1 MQSWLYQLQLFYI
14 YCSKIYF
21 SLSHSLAHLSY
32 NANVIIINMSAQAYQ
47 PPLLSLIIICSHYN
61 WCFTFVSNYPLIII
75 SDRHTH
81 AQVVV
86 NCQLLRVQGH
96 FSFFHPFRW
105 GSQKCAPPL
114 PFFSIFNLTLF
125 LLFSSANQLLSKIF
139 SIKSMSINLHC
150 LSSSFVS
157 DLSSRIAKLTSVCGV
172 VWCGDAS
179 ITGLHFLLII
189 VVIIS
194 VALVAQSIT
203 YHLSLFGRSL

>member
-1 MQSWLYQLQLFYI
+1 MGLLVFPFSGEIKVGVSVDGLLREQRKCKVGCISYGYLQLFYI

-96 FSFFHPFRW
+96 FSFFHPFR
-105 GSQKCAPPL
+105 
-114 PFFSIFNLTLF
+114 
-125 LLFSSANQLLSKIF
+125 
-139 SIKSMSINLHC
+139 
-150 LSSSFVS
+150 
-157 DLSSRIAKLTSVCGV
+157 
-172 VWCGDAS
+172 
-179 ITGLHFLLII
+179 
-189 VVIIS
+189 
-194 VALVAQSIT
+194 
-203 YHLSLFGRSL
+203 